1 MSYPV
6 LIYAGLTLVRPRT
19 LAIILAV
26 LLLVHGVVTW
36 PQRGLAQVS
45 RLVLLPV
52 VVVLLLAGL
61 FNQGQFFLLVPV
73 LINAVLL
80 IAFGRTLLWGPP
92 MVETF
97 ARVRG
102 RELPDEEVV
111 YCRVVTGLWCLF
123 FAFNGGVTLWLALGA
138 TLARWTLYT
147 GVVSYMLIGTLFA
160 AEMVYR
166 YWRFLPLH
174 RSGAG
179 APLFRVVPPP
189 RQGGVWG
196 NPTNPAPPR
205 GVPPPPPPP

>member
-97 ARVRG
+97 ARLRG

-138 TLARWTLYT
+138 TLARGTLDT
-147 GVVSYMLIGTLFA
+147 RGVSDLRIGTDFA
-160 AEMVYR
+160 ARLAHR
-166 YWRFLPLH
+166 YWRFPPPPPAA
-174 RSGAG
+174 GG
-179 APLFRVVPPP
+179 APLFPVVFPP
-189 RQGGVWG
+189 RQRGWWG
-196 NPTNPAPPR
+196 NA
-205 GVPPPPPPP
+205 

>member
-1 MSYPV
+1 MSCPG
-6 LIYAGLTLVRPRT
+6 LIYAGLTLVRPRA
-19 LAIILAV
+19 LPPILGVLPPLFGPRAGGIILAV
-26 LLLVHGVVTW
+26 LRLVDGVVTSA
-36 PQRGLAQVS
+36 QRGLAQVA
-45 RLVLLPV
+45 RVVLLPV
-52 VVVLLLAGL
+52 LVRLLLAGL

-97 ARVRG
+97 ARLRG

-138 TLARWTLYT
+138 TLARRTLYT
-147 GVVSYMLIGTLFA
+147 GVVSYMLIGTPFP

-166 YWRFLPLH
+166 YWR
-174 RSGAG
+174 G
-179 APLFRVVPPP
+179 
-189 RQGGVWG
+189 
-196 NPTNPAPPR
+196 PAPPPW
-205 GVPPPPPPP
+205 GGGPPPFAGVLSPPPGRCLRTP

>member
-73 LINAVLL
+73 LINPLL
-80 IAFGRTLLWGPP
+80 LLALWRTLLFGPP
-92 MVETF
+92 MV
-97 ARVRG
+97 G
-102 RELPDEEVV
+102 
-111 YCRVVTGLWCLF
+111 
-123 FAFNGGVTLWLALGA
+123 
-138 TLARWTLYT
+138 TLAPGPRRQ
-147 GVVSYMLIGTLFA
+147 V
-160 AEMVYR
+160 
-166 YWRFLPLH
+166 P
-174 RSGAG
+174 GA
-179 APLFRVVPPP
+179 R
-189 RQGGVWG
+189 
-196 NPTNPAPPR
+196 
-205 GVPPPPPPP
+205 

>member
-61 FNQGQFFLLVPV
+61 FNQGQFFLLVPG
-73 LINAVLL
+73 LIN
-80 IAFGRTLLWGPP
+80 TLLLLPLGGQLPLGPP

-97 ARVRG
+97 APVRG
-102 RELPDEEVV
+102 RRE
-111 YCRVVTGLWCLF
+111 
-123 FAFNGGVTLWLALGA
+123 
-138 TLARWTLYT
+138 
-147 GVVSYMLIGTLFA
+147 
-160 AEMVYR
+160 
-166 YWRFLPLH
+166 
-174 RSGAG
+174 
-179 APLFRVVPPP
+179 
-189 RQGGVWG
+189 
-196 NPTNPAPPR
+196 
-205 GVPPPPPPP
+205 